1 MGTKL
6 EIQGVGHV
14 VLKVT
19 DLERALVFYRDALG
33 LTEVARGNF
42 GDGTMV
48 FLSTGLHHHDVGL
61 VEVGADARRPAGS
74 DVGLYHVAFK
84 IGDDLDVLRA
94 AKAHLDACGIPIQ
107 WIGDHGV
114 SQSIYVADPDGNNVE
129 LYVDADPAIWHANP
143 AVVATAV
150 ELHLE

>member
-1 MGTKL
+1 VTKV

-33 LTEVARGNF
+33 LAEVARENF

-48 FLSTGLHHHDVGL
+48 FLSTGHNHHEVGL
-61 VEVGADARRPAGS
+61 VEVGADARRPEGT

-84 IGDDLDVLRA
+84 IGDDLDILRA
-94 AKAHLDACGIPIQ
+94 AKTHLEGCGVPIQ

-129 LYVDADPAIWHANP
+129 LYVDADPAIWHDNP
-143 AVVATAV
+143 AAVATAV
-150 ELHLE
+150 DLQL

>member
-1 MGTKL
+1 VTKVD
-6 EIQGVGHV
+6 IQGVGHV

-19 DLERALVFYRDALG
+19 DLERALGFYRDALG
-33 LTEVARGNF
+33 LTEVAREDF

-48 FLSTGLHHHDVGL
+48 FLSTGRRHHDVGL
-61 VEVGADARRPAGS
+61 VEVGADARRPAGT

-94 AKAHLDACGIPIQ
+94 AKAHLEECGVAIQ

-129 LYVDADPAIWHANP
+129 LYVDADPAIWRDNP
-143 AVVATAV
+143 AAVATAV
-150 ELHLE
+150 DLHL